1 VRDADGR
8 SVTHHFR
15 PPKGSV
21 TNFDGDGPAYVPI
34 TSRPSARQSSLHPLV
49 AGPGPPPGR
58 PADPSGGRPVERPAD
73 PPADPA
79 RGGGSVRVWPG
90 SPHPLGATWNG
101 EGVNF
106 ALFSENATA
115 VQLCLFDEATAGVPT
130 ATITMAERTD
140 NVWHA
145 YLPDVRPGAL
155 YGYRVD
161 GPYEPTSGHRFNHSK
176 LLIDPYAKAVSGP
189 IRWSDDLFGY
199 RIGDEQ
205 EDLSFDS
212 RDSAGAMPK
221 CLVVDPAFTWEDDR
235 APNTP
240 WNQTVI
246 YETHVRGMT
255 ERHPGVPEHLRGTYL
270 GLASD
275 PIIDHLLGL
284 GVTAVELMPV
294 HHFVADRHLVDQGL
308 TNFWGYN
315 SIAFLAPHVGYATG
329 GLGQQVSEFKSMVR
343 TLHRAGLEVIL
354 DVVYNHTGE
363 GNQLGPTL
371 SLRGIDNSVYYRLMP
386 DQPQYHLDYTGTGNS
401 LNILHPRAM
410 GLVTDSL
417 RYWVTDMHVDGFRFD
432 LAPVL
437 VRGYEA
443 GQPSAFFE
451 IIQQDPVL
459 SKVKLIAEPWDASPD
474 GYQLGQFPTGWS
486 EWNGAFRDC
495 VRRFWRGDPGQ
506 VPELASRLTGSSDIY
521 APSGRRTYA
530 SVNFVTCHDGFTLT
544 DLVSY
549 ENKHNEAN
557 GEGNRDGAQDNA
569 SRNWGAEG
577 PSDSARIQRARDRM
591 KRNFLTTLLFAQG
604 VPMLLGGD
612 EIGRS
617 QQGNNNAYCQDN
629 EISWFDWDIGP
640 SGYDMRDFVREL
652 IRVLQSN
659 PILRRRGF
667 FTGSAVPGTHTK
679 DVTWIRSNGQEMTD
693 EAWDDPNNQSIGML
707 LFGRAADEVDI
718 RGRSAPADTLLLL
731 LNAGTRSHS
740 YTLPRMESP
749 GLWEELLN
757 TARPGP
763 WARQVRNDAV
773 NLTAHSSL
781 LLRHSERIEQ

>member
-1 VRDADGR
+1 
-8 SVTHHFR
+8 
-15 PPKGSV
+15 
-21 TNFDGDGPAYVPI
+21 
-34 TSRPSARQSSLHPLV
+34 
-49 AGPGPPPGR
+49 
-58 PADPSGGRPVERPAD
+58 
-73 PPADPA
+73 
-79 RGGGSVRVWPG
+79 
-90 SPHPLGATWNG
+90 
-101 EGVNF
+101 
-106 ALFSENATA
+106 
-115 VQLCLFDEATAGVPT
+115 
-130 ATITMAERTD
+130 
-140 NVWHA
+140 
-145 YLPDVRPGAL
+145 
-155 YGYRVD
+155 
-161 GPYEPTSGHRFNHSK
+161 
-176 LLIDPYAKAVSGP
+176 
-189 IRWSDDLFGY
+189 
-199 RIGDEQ
+199 
-205 EDLSFDS
+205 
-212 RDSAGAMPK
+212 MPK

-235 APNTP
+235 RPNTP

-255 ERHPGVPEHLRGTYL
+255 TRHPGVPEHLRGTYL

-308 TNFWGYN
+308 TNYWGYN

-549 ENKHNEAN
+549 EHKHNEAN
-557 GEGNRDGAQDNA
+557 GEENRDGAQDNV
-569 SRNWGAEG
+569 SRNWGQEG

-591 KRNFLTTLLFAQG
+591 KRNFLTTLLFSQG

-629 EISWFDWDIGP
+629 EVSWFDWDIGE

-667 FTGSAVPGTHTK
+667 FTGAVVPGTHTK

-693 EAWDDPNNQSIGML
+693 EAWEDPEQPEHRHAAVRPGRRRGGHPGALRLGRHAAPLAQCRDQITL
-707 LFGRAADEVDI
+707 LYPAAHGEPGPVGRAAQHGAAGPVGAPGAQRRRQPHRALEPAAPPQRAH
-718 RGRSAPADTLLLL
+718 RGMSTRRAAPA
-731 LNAGTRSHS
+731 
-740 YTLPRMESP
+740 PR
-749 GLWEELLN
+749 
-757 TARPGP
+757 R
-763 WARQVRNDAV
+763 
-773 NLTAHSSL
+773 
-781 LLRHSERIEQ
+781 LRLR

>member
-1 VRDADGR
+1 M
-8 SVTHHFR
+8 
-15 PPKGSV
+15 
-21 TNFDGDGPAYVPI
+21 
-34 TSRPSARQSSLHPLV
+34 
-49 AGPGPPPGR
+49 
-58 PADPSGGRPVERPAD
+58 
-73 PPADPA
+73 
-79 RGGGSVRVWPG
+79 RVWPG
-90 SPHPLGATWNG
+90 SPRPLGATWDG

-106 ALFSENATA
+106 TLFSENAES
-115 VQLCLFDEATAGVPT
+115 VQLCLFESPSSSQPS
-130 ATITMAERTD
+130 ATIALAERTD

-161 GPYEPTSGHRFNHSK
+161 GPYQPDQGHRYNVHK
-176 LLIDPYAKAVSGP
+176 LLIDPYAKAVTGS
-189 IRWSDDLFGY
+189 IRWSDDLYGY
-199 RIGDEQ
+199 TIGHPDG
-205 EDLSFDS
+205 DRSFDR
-212 RDSAGAMPK
+212 RDSAGEMPK
-221 CLVVDPAFTWEDDR
+221 CVVVDPAFTWQDDR
-235 APNTP
+235 SPNIP

-255 ERHPGVPEHLRGTYL
+255 AQHPGVPEHLRGTYL

-275 PIIDHLLGL
+275 PVIDHLVGL
-284 GVTAVELMPV
+284 GVTSIELMPV
-294 HHFVADRHLVDQGL
+294 HQFVSDRYLVEKGL
-308 TNFWGYN
+308 TNYWGYN
-315 SIAFLAPHVGYATG
+315 SVGFLAPHAGYATETN
-329 GLGQQVSEFKSMVR
+329 GQQVTEFKSMVR

-363 GNQLGPTL
+363 GNHLGPSL

-386 DQPQYHLDYTGTGNS
+386 DEKRYYLDYTGTGNS

-474 GYQLGQFPTGWS
+474 GYQLGRFPTGWS

-506 VPELASRLTGSSDIY
+506 IPELASRLTGSSDIF
-521 APSGRRTYA
+521 APSGRSTYA
-530 SVNFVTCHDGFTLT
+530 SINFVTCHDGFTLT

-549 ENKHNEAN
+549 EHKHNEAN
-557 GEGNRDGAQDNA
+557 GEDNGDGADENF

-577 PSDSARIQRARDRM
+577 DTNSARIVRTRDRM
-591 KRNFLTTLLFAQG
+591 KRNLLATLLFSQG
-604 VPMLLGGD
+604 VPMVLGGD
-612 EIGRS
+612 EIGRT
-617 QQGNNNAYCQDN
+617 QTGNNNAYCQDS
-629 EISWFDWDIGP
+629 EISWFNWGL
-640 SGYDMRDFVREL
+640 GETGTELCDFVRDL
-652 IRVLQSN
+652 IKVWKSS
-659 PILRRRGF
+659 PILRRRAF
-667 FTGSAVPGTHTK
+667 FTGQPVGGGHAK
-679 DVTWIRSNGQEMTD
+679 DVTWIRPNGEEMRD
-693 EAWDDPNNQSIGML
+693 EDWNDPDSHSIGML
-707 LFGRAADEVDI
+707 LLGAAADEVDM
-718 RGRSAPADTLLLL
+718 RGRSTPGETLLML

-740 YTLPRMESP
+740 YTLPRVEQP
-749 GLWEELLN
+749 GLWEEVLN

-763 WARQVRNDAV
+763 WTRIVRNEAV
-773 NLTAHSSL
+773 NLTAHSTM
-781 LLRHSERIEQ
+781 LLRRSEQLPT

>member
-1 VRDADGR
+1 M
-8 SVTHHFR
+8 
-15 PPKGSV
+15 
-21 TNFDGDGPAYVPI
+21 
-34 TSRPSARQSSLHPLV
+34 
-49 AGPGPPPGR
+49 
-58 PADPSGGRPVERPAD
+58 
-73 PPADPA
+73 
-79 RGGGSVRVWPG
+79 RVWPG

-115 VQLCLFDEATAGVPT
+115 VALCLFDEATAGVPT

-161 GPYEPTSGHRFNHSK
+161 GPYEPTSGHRFNSSK

-199 RIGDEQ
+199 RIGDEH
-205 EDLSFDS
+205 EDLSFDP

-235 APNTP
+235 RPNTP

-255 ERHPGVPEHLRGTYL
+255 ARHPGVPEHLRGTYL

-308 TNFWGYN
+308 TNYWGYN

-363 GNQLGPTL
+363 GNQMGPTL

-386 DQPQYHLDYTGTGNS
+386 GQPQYHLDYTGTGNS

-549 ENKHNEAN
+549 EHKHNEAN

-569 SRNWGAEG
+569 SRNWGQEG
-577 PSDSARIQRARDRM
+577 PSR
-591 KRNFLTTLLFAQG
+591 
-604 VPMLLGGD
+604 LG
-612 EIGRS
+612 
-617 QQGNNNAYCQDN
+617 A
-629 EISWFDWDIGP
+629 
-640 SGYDMRDFVREL
+640 
-652 IRVLQSN
+652 
-659 PILRRRGF
+659 
-667 FTGSAVPGTHTK
+667 
-679 DVTWIRSNGQEMTD
+679 
-693 EAWDDPNNQSIGML
+693 DP
-707 LFGRAADEVDI
+707 
-718 RGRSAPADTLLLL
+718 
-731 LNAGTRSHS
+731 
-740 YTLPRMESP
+740 
-749 GLWEELLN
+749 
-757 TARPGP
+757 ARP
-763 WARQVRNDAV
+763 
-773 NLTAHSSL
+773 
-781 LLRHSERIEQ
+781 

>member
-1 VRDADGR
+1 M
-8 SVTHHFR
+8 
-15 PPKGSV
+15 
-21 TNFDGDGPAYVPI
+21 
-34 TSRPSARQSSLHPLV
+34 
-49 AGPGPPPGR
+49 
-58 PADPSGGRPVERPAD
+58 
-73 PPADPA
+73 
-79 RGGGSVRVWPG
+79 RVWPG
-90 SPHPLGATWNG
+90 RPHPLGATWDG

-106 ALFSENATA
+106 ALFSENATG
-115 VQLCLFDEATAGVPT
+115 VQLCLFDDATSGEPT
-130 ATITMAERTD
+130 ATISLPERTD

-145 YLPDVRPGAL
+145 YLPDVRPGTL

-161 GPYEPTSGHRFNHSK
+161 GPYEPEKGHRFNGAK

-189 IRWSDDLFGY
+189 IRWSDELFGY
-199 RIGDEQ
+199 TIGDPA
-205 EDLSFDS
+205 EDLSFDA

-221 CLVVDPAFTWEDDR
+221 CLVVDQAFTWEDDR

-255 ERHPGVPEHLRGTYL
+255 LRHPGVPEHLRGTYL
-270 GLASD
+270 GVASD
-275 PIIDHLLGL
+275 PVIDHLLDL

-294 HHFVADRHLVDQGL
+294 HHFVADRHLVEQGL
-308 TNFWGYN
+308 TNYWGYN
-315 SIAFLAPHVGYATG
+315 SIAFLSPHVGYATG

-371 SLRGIDNSVYYRLMP
+371 SLRGIDNSAYYRLMT
-386 DQPQYHLDYTGTGNS
+386 DQPRYHLDYTGTGNS

-451 IIQQDPVL
+451 IIGQDPVL

-530 SVNFVTCHDGFTLT
+530 SINFVTCHDGFTMN

-549 ENKHNEAN
+549 DHKHNEAN
-557 GEGNRDGAQDNA
+557 GEDNRDGSDANF

-577 PSDSARIQRARDRM
+577 RSESARIERTRDRM
-591 KRNFLTTLLFAQG
+591 KRNFFTTLFFAQG

-612 EIGRS
+612 EIGRT

-629 EISWFDWDIGP
+629 ESSWFDWDLGE
-640 SGYDMRDFVREL
+640 SGLDLCRFVRDL
-652 IRVLQSN
+652 IGVFQDN
-659 PILRRRGF
+659 PVLRRRAF
-667 FTGSAVPGTHTK
+667 FTGTEVAGTQTK
-679 DVTWIRSNGQEMTD
+679 DVTWIRPNGQEMT
-693 EAWDDPNNQSIGML
+693 EGEWSDPNNQSIGML
-707 LFGRAADEVDI
+707 LLGSAADEVDI
-718 RGRSAPADTLLLL
+718 RGRSATGDTLLLL
-731 LNAGTRSHS
+731 LNAGARSHS
-740 YTLPRMESP
+740 YTLPRLEQP
-749 GLWEELLN
+749 GRWEELLN

-763 WARQVRNDAV
+763 WSRLVRNDAV
-773 NLTAHSSL
+773 NLAAHSSL
-781 LLRHSERIEQ
+781 LLRHSERLLA

>member
-1 VRDADGR
+1 M
-8 SVTHHFR
+8 
-15 PPKGSV
+15 
-21 TNFDGDGPAYVPI
+21 
-34 TSRPSARQSSLHPLV
+34 
-49 AGPGPPPGR
+49 
-58 PADPSGGRPVERPAD
+58 
-73 PPADPA
+73 
-79 RGGGSVRVWPG
+79 RVWPG
-90 SPHPLGATWNG
+90 SPRPLGATWNG

-161 GPYEPTSGHRFNHSK
+161 GPYEPTSGHRFNPSK

-212 RDSAGAMPK
+212 RDSAAAMPK
-221 CLVVDPAFTWEDDR
+221 CLVVDPSFTWEDDR

-246 YETHVRGMT
+246 YEAHVRGMT
-255 ERHPGVPEHLRGTYL
+255 ARHPGVPEHLRGTYL

-530 SVNFVTCHDGFTLT
+530 SINFVTCHDGFTLT
-544 DLVSY
+544 DLVTY
-549 ENKHNEAN
+549 EHKHNEAN
-557 GEGNRDGAQDNA
+557 GEDNRDGAQDNA

-612 EIGRS
+612 EVGRS

-629 EISWFDWDIGP
+629 EISWVDWDIGE

-667 FTGSAVPGTHTK
+667 FTGTAVPGTHTK

-693 EAWDDPNNQSIGML
+693 EAWEDPNNQSIGML

-740 YTLPRMESP
+740 YTLPRMETP

>member
-1 VRDADGR
+1 M
-8 SVTHHFR
+8 
-15 PPKGSV
+15 
-21 TNFDGDGPAYVPI
+21 
-34 TSRPSARQSSLHPLV
+34 
-49 AGPGPPPGR
+49 
-58 PADPSGGRPVERPAD
+58 
-73 PPADPA
+73 
-79 RGGGSVRVWPG
+79 RVWPG
-90 SPHPLGATWNG
+90 GPHPLGATWDG

-106 ALFSENATA
+106 ALFSENARG
-115 VQLCLFDEATAGVPT
+115 VQLCLFDDATAGTPT
-130 ATITMAERTD
+130 ATITMSERTD
-140 NVWHA
+140 NVWHV

-161 GPYEPTSGHRFNHSK
+161 GPYEPESGHRFNASK

-199 RIGDEQ
+199 TIGDEQ
-205 EDLSFDS
+205 EDLSFDK

-221 CLVVDPAFTWEDDR
+221 CLVVDPAFTWDDDR
-235 APNTP
+235 SPNTP

-255 ERHPGVPEHLRGTYL
+255 ARHPGVPEHLRGTYL

-275 PIIDHLLGL
+275 PIIDHLIGL

-308 TNFWGYN
+308 TNYWGYN
-315 SIAFLAPHVGYATG
+315 SVAFLAPHVGYATG

-371 SLRGIDNSVYYRLMP
+371 SLRGVDNSVYYRLMP
-386 DQPQYHLDYTGTGNS
+386 DQPRYHLDYTGTGNS

-506 VPELASRLTGSSDIY
+506 VPEMASRLTGSSDIY

-530 SVNFVTCHDGFTLT
+530 SINFVTCHDGFTLT

-549 ENKHNEAN
+549 DHKHNEAN

-577 PSDSARIQRARDRM
+577 PSESARIQRARDRM

-612 EIGRS
+612 EIGRTQS
-617 QQGNNNAYCQDN
+617 GNNNPYCQDN
-629 EISWFDWDIGP
+629 EVSWFDWDIGET
-640 SGYDMRDFVREL
+640 GYDMCNFVRDL
-652 IRVLQSN
+652 IGVLQSN

-667 FTGSAVPGTHTK
+667 FTGADVPGTNTK
-679 DVTWIRSNGQEMTD
+679 DVTWIRSNGLEMT
-693 EAWDDPNNQSIGML
+693 EAEWNDPNNQSIGML
-707 LFGRAADEVDI
+707 LFGNAADEVDS
-718 RGRSAPADTLLLL
+718 RGRSANADTLLLL
-731 LNAGTRSHS
+731 LNAGPRSHS
-740 YTLPRMESP
+740 YTLPRLENP
-749 GLWEELLN
+749 GIWEELLN
-757 TARPGP
+757 TSRPGP

-781 LLRHSERIEQ
+781 LLRHNERLAG

>member
-1 VRDADGR
+1 M
-8 SVTHHFR
+8 
-15 PPKGSV
+15 
-21 TNFDGDGPAYVPI
+21 
-34 TSRPSARQSSLHPLV
+34 
-49 AGPGPPPGR
+49 
-58 PADPSGGRPVERPAD
+58 
-73 PPADPA
+73 
-79 RGGGSVRVWPG
+79 RVWPG

-115 VQLCLFDEATAGVPT
+115 VQLCLFDEATAGEPT

-189 IRWSDDLFGY
+189 IRWSDELFGY
-199 RIGDEQ
+199 RIGDGQ

-255 ERHPGVPEHLRGTYL
+255 AQHPGVPEHLRGTYL

-275 PIIDHLLGL
+275 PVIDHLLGL

-308 TNFWGYN
+308 TNYWGYN

-363 GNQLGPTL
+363 GNQMGPTL

-386 DQPQYHLDYTGTGNS
+386 GQPQYHLDYTGTGNS

-549 ENKHNEAN
+549 EQKHNEAN

-617 QQGNNNAYCQDN
+617 QQGNNNAYCQDDDV
-629 EISWFDWDIGP
+629 SWFDWDIGE

-667 FTGSAVPGTHTK
+667 FTGAAVPGTKTK

-693 EAWDDPNNQSIGML
+693 EAWEDPNNQSIGML

-763 WARQVRNDAV
+763 WTRQVRNDAV

-781 LLRHSERIEQ
+781 LLRHSERMAE

>member
-1 VRDADGR
+1 
-8 SVTHHFR
+8 
-15 PPKGSV
+15 
-21 TNFDGDGPAYVPI
+21 
-34 TSRPSARQSSLHPLV
+34 
-49 AGPGPPPGR
+49 
-58 PADPSGGRPVERPAD
+58 
-73 PPADPA
+73 
-79 RGGGSVRVWPG
+79 
-90 SPHPLGATWNG
+90 
-101 EGVNF
+101 
-106 ALFSENATA
+106 
-115 VQLCLFDEATAGVPT
+115 
-130 ATITMAERTD
+130 
-140 NVWHA
+140 
-145 YLPDVRPGAL
+145 
-155 YGYRVD
+155 
-161 GPYEPTSGHRFNHSK
+161 
-176 LLIDPYAKAVSGP
+176 
-189 IRWSDDLFGY
+189 
-199 RIGDEQ
+199 
-205 EDLSFDS
+205 
-212 RDSAGAMPK
+212 MPK

-235 APNTP
+235 SPNRP

-255 ERHPGVPEHLRGTYL
+255 MRHPGVPEHLRGTYL

-308 TNFWGYN
+308 TNYWGYN
-315 SIAFLAPHVGYATG
+315 SIAFLSPHVGYATG

-371 SLRGIDNSVYYRLMP
+371 SLRGVDNSVYYRLMP

-530 SVNFVTCHDGFTLT
+530 SINFVTCHDGFTLT
-544 DLVSY
+544 DLVTY
-549 ENKHNEAN
+549 ENKHNEEN
-557 GEGNRDGAQDNA
+557 GEGNRDGAEDNM

-577 PSDSARIQRARDRM
+577 QSDSARIQRARDRM

-629 EISWFDWDIGP
+629 EISWFDWDIGE
-640 SGYDMRDFVREL
+640 SGYDMRDFVRDL

-667 FTGSAVPGTHTK
+667 FTGTEVSATHTR

-693 EAWDDPNNQSIGML
+693 EAWEDPNNQSIGML

-718 RGRSAPADTLLLL
+718 RGRSTPADTLLLL

-740 YTLPRMESP
+740 YTLPHMDNP

-763 WARQVRNDAV
+763 WARQMRTDAV

-781 LLRHSERIEQ
+781 LLRHSERIER

>member
-1 VRDADGR
+1 
-8 SVTHHFR
+8 
-15 PPKGSV
+15 
-21 TNFDGDGPAYVPI
+21 
-34 TSRPSARQSSLHPLV
+34 
-49 AGPGPPPGR
+49 
-58 PADPSGGRPVERPAD
+58 
-73 PPADPA
+73 
-79 RGGGSVRVWPG
+79 VRVWPG

-205 EDLSFDS
+205 EDLSYDS

-363 GNQLGPTL
+363 GNQMGPTL

-530 SVNFVTCHDGFTLT
+530 SINFVTCHDGFTLT
-544 DLVSY
+544 DLVSF
-549 ENKHNEAN
+549 EHKHNEAN

-591 KRNFLTTLLFAQG
+591 KRNFLTTLVFAQG

-629 EISWFDWDIGP
+629 EISWFDWDIGE

-693 EAWDDPNNQSIGML
+693 EAWEDPNNQSIGML

-740 YTLPRMESP
+740 YTLPRMETP

>member
-1 VRDADGR
+1 
-8 SVTHHFR
+8 
-15 PPKGSV
+15 
-21 TNFDGDGPAYVPI
+21 
-34 TSRPSARQSSLHPLV
+34 
-49 AGPGPPPGR
+49 
-58 PADPSGGRPVERPAD
+58 
-73 PPADPA
+73 
-79 RGGGSVRVWPG
+79 VRVWPG
-90 SPHPLGATWNG
+90 GPHPLGATWDG

-106 ALFSENATA
+106 ALFSESARG
-115 VQLCLFDEATAGVPT
+115 VQLCLFDEATASEPT
-130 ATITMAERTD
+130 ATITLAERTD
-140 NVWHA
+140 NVWHV

-161 GPYEPTSGHRFNHSK
+161 GPYEPTRGHRFNPRK

-189 IRWSDDLFGY
+189 IRWNDELFGY
-199 RIGDEQ
+199 TIGDPET
-205 EDLSFDS
+205 DLSFDR

-235 APNTP
+235 SPNTP

-255 ERHPGVPEHLRGTYL
+255 ARHPGVPEHLRGTYL

-275 PIIDHLLGL
+275 PIIDHLLEL

-294 HHFVADRHLVDQGL
+294 HHFIDDRHLVDQGL
-308 TNFWGYN
+308 TNYWGYN

-363 GNQLGPTL
+363 GNQMGPTL

-386 DQPQYHLDYTGTGNS
+386 DDARYYLDYTGTGNS
-401 LNILHPRAM
+401 LNILHPRSM

-495 VRRFWRGDPGQ
+495 VRRFWRGDPGM

-530 SVNFVTCHDGFTLT
+530 SINFVTCHDGFTLT

-549 ENKHNEAN
+549 ENKHNLAN
-557 GEGNRDGAQDNA
+557 GEDNRDGTQDNA

-591 KRNFLTTLLFAQG
+591 KRNLLTTLLFAQG
-604 VPMLLGGD
+604 VPMILGGD
-612 EIGRS
+612 EIGRT

-629 EISWFDWDIGP
+629 EVSWFDWDIGE
-640 SGYDMRDFVREL
+640 SGYEMRDFVRDL
-652 IRVLQSN
+652 IKVLQSN

-667 FTGSAVPGTHTK
+667 FTGTAVPGTHTK
-679 DVTWIRSNGQEMTD
+679 DVTWIRSDGQEVNEDTWTD
-693 EAWDDPNNQSIGML
+693 PSIQSIGML

-731 LNAGTRSHS
+731 LNASTRSHS
-740 YTLPRMESP
+740 YTLPRMETP

-763 WARQVRNDAV
+763 WARQVRNEAV

-781 LLRHSERIEQ
+781 LLRHTERIEG

>member
-1 VRDADGR
+1 
-8 SVTHHFR
+8 
-15 PPKGSV
+15 
-21 TNFDGDGPAYVPI
+21 
-34 TSRPSARQSSLHPLV
+34 
-49 AGPGPPPGR
+49 
-58 PADPSGGRPVERPAD
+58 
-73 PPADPA
+73 
-79 RGGGSVRVWPG
+79 VRVWPG

-115 VQLCLFDEATAGVPT
+115 VALCLFDEATAGVPT

-161 GPYEPTSGHRFNHSK
+161 GPYEPTSGHRFNQSK

-235 APNTP
+235 RPNTP

-255 ERHPGVPEHLRGTYL
+255 ARHPGVPEPLRGTYL

-308 TNFWGYN
+308 TNYWGYN

-363 GNQLGPTL
+363 GNQMGPTL

-549 ENKHNEAN
+549 EHKHNEAN

-569 SRNWGAEG
+569 SRNWGQEG

-629 EISWFDWDIGP
+629 EVSWFDWDIGE
-640 SGYDMRDFVREL
+640 SGYGMRDFVREL
-652 IRVLQSN
+652 IRVLQGN

-667 FTGSAVPGTHTK
+667 FTGAVVPGTNTK

-693 EAWDDPNNQSIGML
+693 EAWEDPNNQSIGML

-718 RGRSAPADTLLLL
+718 RGRSASADTLLLL

-740 YTLPRMESP
+740 YILPRMERP

-781 LLRHSERIEQ
+781 LLRHSERIEG